1 MLLGCVDSTN
11 MEVQVGEPPN
21 DEDEFWLQ
29 VANNISP
36 EKSLE
41 RLDAHGKYLFGTV
54 SVVGT
59 LLTGFGIFSP
69 SGATVLRSI
78 WIVIPIL
85 LACLSLAFAMMG
97 ITPELS
103 KVNRQDINSV
113 RKYYNDLI
121 RRRGRFIFLG
131 GLFFA
136 LSLISIVVVL
146 PISLK
151 VSSLSPIISVRLVGV
166 GEKASL
172 TGKVEIQKL
181 PRNALS
187 ETEIFGYVDL
197 KENIEPT
204 ILFSDISHADQAGNV
219 IVSTELDQIK
229 SFNKFVINCRV
240 KSLATILYEKKVEI
254 RR

>member
-1 MLLGCVDSTN
+1 MGK
-11 MEVQVGEPPN
+11 EVQTGKPPN
-21 DEDEFWLQ
+21 EEDKFWLQ

-69 SGATVLRSI
+69 SGAAVLRST
-78 WIVIPIL
+78 WIIIPVL

-113 RKYYNDLI
+113 REYYNNLI
-121 RRRGRFIFLG
+121 RRRGRFVFLG
-131 GLFFA
+131 GLFFS
-136 LSLISIVVVL
+136 LSLLSIVAVL
-146 PISLK
+146 PASLN
-151 VSSLSPIISVRLVGV
+151 VSSLSPTISVRLVGV

-172 TGKVEIQKL
+172 TGKIELQKL
-181 PRNALS
+181 PRNAIS
-187 ETEIFGYVDL
+187 ETEILGYVEL
-197 KENIEPT
+197 KEGIEPT
-204 ILFSDISHADQAGNV
+204 ILFSDISHADLAGNV
-219 IVSTELDQIK
+219 IVSTELDQIQSYK
-229 SFNKFVINCRV
+229 RFVINCRI
-240 KSLATILYEKKVEI
+240 KSDARLLYDKKVEI